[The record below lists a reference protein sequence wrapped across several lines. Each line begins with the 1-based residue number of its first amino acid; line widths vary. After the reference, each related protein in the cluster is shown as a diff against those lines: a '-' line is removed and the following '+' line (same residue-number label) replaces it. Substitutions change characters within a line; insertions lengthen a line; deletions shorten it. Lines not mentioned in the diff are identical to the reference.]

1 MKDLRNAPND
11 LPLGSSA
18 PQLEVV
24 CAGRRQNP
32 SNPARPDKL
41 SRFVG
46 LSKKHN
52 RWKALIKV
60 HGKRK
65 ELGSFTT
72 EEAAARCY
80 DRHAVLAWG
89 ARCDTCLFFSP
100 RLARCSTAMLSSS
113 GARDEAS
120 PSQHRNT
127 VWIFYL
133 QGVCAHKRQAVLA
146 WCT

>member
-1 MKDLRNAPND
+1 MI
-11 LPLGSSA
+11 
-18 PQLEVV
+18 
-24 CAGRRQNP
+24 CRQNP
-32 SNPARPDKL
+32 SNPVRPDKL

-89 ARCDTCLFFSP
+89 ARCV
-100 RLARCSTAMLSSS
+100 RCTFLVSS
-113 GARDEAS
+113 RCIVCRYD
-120 PSQHRNT
+120 RN
-127 VWIFYL
+127 
-133 QGVCAHKRQAVLA
+133 AVLA
-146 WCT
+146 WRLAYAIWPLHYTQLASWTHVLPGLSAP